1 MLGALCLILGVGA
14 TLLAIFGLPEP
25 MDPRDRWQ

>member
-1 MLGALCLILGVGA
+1 MLEACLILGIGA